1 MGLSI
6 QRVRD
11 QARVAKARHFAEN
24 FDVSQSNVMPVKA
37 GIQYTLNYSN
47 MLSLIHSGCK
57 DRGIGIRW

>member
-1 MGLSI
+1 
-6 QRVRD
+6 
-11 QARVAKARHFAEN
+11 
-24 FDVSQSNVMPVKA
+24 MPVKA